1 MAMVASRE
9 LRNRMRSLVTRAKNG
24 ETITITVDGEPVAEL
39 RALTNRRR
47 WIPRD
52 EVFASFTQ
60 ADPGLRRQ
68 LRGSGDTIAAHDRR
82 ERGRRMTATR
92 ERTRRR

>member
-1 MAMVASRE
+1 MVASRE

-52 EVFASFTQ
+52 EVFASITQ
-60 ADPGLRRQ
+60 TDAGLRRQ
-68 LRGSGDTIAAHDRR
+68 LRGKGDSIDAHARR
-82 ERGRRMTATR
+82 EKGRRR
-92 ERTRRR
+92 

>member
-52 EVFASFTQ
+52 EVFASITQ
-60 ADPGLRRQ
+60 TDAGLRRQ
-68 LRGSGDTIAAHDRR
+68 LRGKGDSIDAHARR
-82 ERGRRMTATR
+82 EKGRRR
-92 ERTRRR
+92 